1 MFSGYTILAI
11 ETKCILDGCLRASCI
26 NSVSLEFSTLV
37 LVAFLFNQGL
47 KNGSEMLGNI
57 ACSKTN
63 LASKVSSMINIH
75 KSRFY
80 I

>member
-11 ETKCILDGCLRASCI
+11 ETRCILDGCLRASI